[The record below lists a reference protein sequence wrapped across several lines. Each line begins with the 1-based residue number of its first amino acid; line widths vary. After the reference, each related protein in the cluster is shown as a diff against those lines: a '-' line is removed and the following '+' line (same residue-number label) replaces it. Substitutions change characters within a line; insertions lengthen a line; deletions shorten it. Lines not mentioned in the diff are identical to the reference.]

1 MCTRGTASALWEP
14 ALVTMKIYSRAVFQ
28 VNDRKTVTFKILS
41 TLHQVTGQFEFV
53 EGHVVD

>member
-1 MCTRGTASALWEP
+1 MRGIASALWEP